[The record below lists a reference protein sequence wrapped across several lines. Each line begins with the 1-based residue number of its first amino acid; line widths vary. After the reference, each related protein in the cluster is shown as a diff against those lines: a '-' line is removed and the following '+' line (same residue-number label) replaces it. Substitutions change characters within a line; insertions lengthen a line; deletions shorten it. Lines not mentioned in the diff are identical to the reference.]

1 MIDTNKIIE
10 LIKLKQQGVLIRNVE
25 TGEFIEPQPGES
37 GNFEFVDASTID
49 ELILQEAIGEKV
61 GQNDLLVMYV
71 LKNLLEKKLSPVQVS
86 NVKKKMAEG
95 KVGTRRRRRTKAE
108 MEQAKQQQ

>member
-10 LIKLKQQGVLIRNVE
+10 LIKLKQQGVLIRNVD
-25 TGEFIEPQPGES
+25 TGKFVDPQPGES
-37 GNFEFVDASTID
+37 GNFEFVDSSKID
-49 ELILQEAIGEKV
+49 ELILQEAVGDKV
-61 GQNDLLVMYV
+61 GQNDLLVLQV
-71 LKNLLEKKLSPVQVS
+71 LKTILEKKLSPVQVN

-95 KVGTRRRRRTKAE
+95 KIGTRRRRRTKAE